1 MQSESNRLTALKTLS
16 LRIRGYSED
25 TEELDSELANIT
37 GEVIDLTKTA
47 SNPQGISLFTDASQ
61 EHYKS
66 MVDYLGE
73 ISDIWDEIDEKSKTQ
88 LLEKLFGKRGASV
101 GSAIIGNFDTVR
113 DALKEMEGAAGAAD
127 AEMGIIQES
136 IDYKLNALQQTWV
149 GTAQAM
155 IDRGDIGHLIDLLTK
170 LSEAI
175 GFVVDKVGLL
185 GSLGGIAGA
194 IVGFKYRDELKNTL
208 SYIGN
213 VSSNLANTKFGKAV
227 SGKIGGLFNSLS
239 YDNIEGRIE
248 EQNLLD
254 NWIRIGGTSDGSEVT
269 NGLKDKISNLY
280 NTAKDYANSLSEK
293 AGSILDS
300 LIGADETDELIEDV
314 RSSIE
319 EQINATN
326 NLIHQFEQAGWR
338 TGDDNSDEANDLLE
352 SLLGISEMS
361 ENADLITSSREEVAD
376 TLENIFDPD
385 EYSDDYMTDM
395 FDAIRDGYSSA
406 LSSDENSSFLNDYLN
421 SSVMNVN
428 TEEVSE
434 NLTDTLQNIVD
445 NTTDTLDEADIQ
457 LQLLNIGLNNEQ
469 VASEN
474 SLTAAVNANST
485 ATTANATAKEEAAIA
500 SAMLTAG
507 YGAEETALFA
517 QLTGETQLTKST
529 LEHVLAMTAEEAA
542 TAGVTSADLAMA
554 QAKAQVVLENY
565 EIATSSRIA
574 AAGEALMTAGISM
587 LVGFIISKALSAL
600 SDLAYE
606 SQNLGKRVTEVK
618 QSFNNLLSSANE
630 YDKKSRE
637 LISDFEELSKGVD
650 LLGRNVSLTDDEF
663 ETYKDISNQI
673 ADMFPELIKGWD
685 DQGNAILKLRDN
697 MDLLNESSKELK
709 RSAYLELINGNKE
722 SGTKGAN
729 DILKEYNKTFDNWT
743 GKYALREAAE
753 SFLNADSAQGFTNLH
768 YGYKGHR
775 IDGYKEFAS
784 TTGIDKASIKNL
796 SDKELADIKRNIHMY
811 VSQIDSELESE
822 VSNVRTLADAYF
834 NYALL
839 SDDKY
844 SDIANNDKVRDSISA
859 MISSMDAEFIN
870 QKGLTKSKEV
880 LQDYVNNILE
890 LVSDPENGE
899 KASQAIAGLF
909 SVDYSNMPLDQAK
922 NIVDKYID
930 YLVELFG
937 EDPTELKIRFGVDD
951 IDKQY
956 NNLISA
962 REKGVEKYSSASTED
977 FVKNDLDQFATENSI
992 NTQDEIAFW
1001 NKCIEESD
1009 TREEAMQMYLDSAKQ
1024 ITEPFDK
1031 LSVTDTV
1038 EKLKKEIKPVF
1049 DGLASA
1055 YDDVFKDGLKENF
1068 TLENVDIDTLDSIKS
1083 AIEGFNEVD
1092 GIDIP
1097 MEHFER
1103 FAEVLTNTDS
1113 TAEDV
1118 QEQFDHL
1125 VDVILSASAI
1135 EVTGENFDILRQ
1147 TLTQLGVTNA
1157 EEVLNNIATASELC
1171 TKYGYNLN
1179 EVTVEQINHIIDEEG
1194 ALAGE
1199 GEAFADTI
1207 NAMIDYY
1214 LTKIDLNN
1222 NSIDVSKD
1230 LDALEALYNA
1240 LGNTAEQAA
1249 ILSKIKIALKMLD
1262 DVGVNMGA
1270 NARETLMAQI
1280 EAWQQQLLDSRTYSF
1295 NHHYGGNH
1303 NNNNGSGSGSGSDS
1317 DNQSEEIFD
1326 WIEVRLKRLQEA
1338 LKIFEDRANDTFKS
1352 LSKRVQAYGDA
1363 ISTLS
1368 DEINTQTQAQQ
1379 RYLQEA
1385 NAVGLAEEW
1394 AQKVRD
1400 GSIDISK
1407 ITDEKLKEQIQ
1418 KYQEWYE
1425 KAKACGDVLDEL
1437 NKKLTELK
1445 IAKIQ
1450 IEIDIDQKKLDK
1462 LEAKLDKLQFRLDL
1476 SQLFGGLGSAS
1487 VYNAMNDNLQNQIA
1501 NLRQQNELMA
1511 EQASLVERGS
1521 EAWWEYQNSINS
1533 NNSSINSLLQTIA
1546 QNAQSIANLRND
1558 RANQRVEELDN
1569 LDELTSL
1576 RMQNSSGNYKRQNRY
1591 VSEENANIERRQRE
1605 YAQAVANNKE
1615 SLKNS
1620 RTEINKIKRNKENK
1634 DIIKEV
1640 KKYTKAKKQIPT
1652 SLLEKASKLNDNG
1665 VLYTALVKYNAAL
1678 SALETSQQTA
1688 DLYDQQSAQDKIDL
1702 VRQRMSNIEAY
1713 YGNRQG
1719 MLDQRATRVNNAM
1732 NLAEA
1737 QGHAT
1742 STAYYKQ
1749 LRSLESK
1756 KRNSLIAER
1765 DALQKELED
1774 GMRNGTIRQYSDEW
1788 YELVQRIDDVTNAI
1802 DESSIALQNYDNQ
1815 IRQIKWDRFDE
1826 LQEKI
1831 RGISEE
1837 LNFLINEL
1845 SRKKLSDEDTG
1856 WMTEEGVAVATLRL
1870 GNYRQYLTLRDDLLK
1885 EINSIDKQI
1894 EKNPADTT
1902 LIARKEELY
1911 QRYRD
1916 VIQSAQDEK
1925 YAIIELY
1932 KQGYDALIARIGTLI
1947 SEYTDLLDAEKDAYD
1962 YQQKIADAT
1971 KNIAT
1976 LRKQLIAYSGD
1987 VSEETRSKIQKI
1999 TVELEDAEKNLRE
2012 TQNDHMISEQ
2022 KKMLS
2027 EFKDDIQ
2034 ENIQDIIDN
2043 LDDNFDKL
2051 VNELKNS
2058 TSAMET
2064 VRDTINDV
2072 GYRASDNID
2081 NILNGDNI
2089 WKDTKTEIVS
2099 IKEQQAELIRIAES
2113 IASSVNTDGANN
2125 EAGKTA
2131 FKNDRRSTNSALREA
2146 KSKYESY
2153 NIEGVK
2159 AGLAKASEDYSVA
2172 GIKYSE
2178 QQKIVHESNIRYM
2191 NALKKYGSDDPETIR
2206 LRKEFESNLDT
2217 LNKYKKERDEAL
2229 SRIKESEFQLAEY
2242 KRLEKQ
2248 YNDAKQAKLVMDFLN
2263 TRLTTTASSRNG
2275 LNDIN
2280 KVFYDNY
2287 GQRVI
2292 SDSEI
2297 EELAKLLGLKK
2308 LNGTNSSSELYKK
2321 LKSIGIPGFKI
2332 GSRNILEKQIA
2343 LLGEN
2348 GMELQFRKAQ
2358 GTLGVVGQG
2367 DKIFTN
2373 EQAENLWKISKMN
2386 ISDFIPNFT
2395 TNIPSF
2401 AGSHVGNKNINI
2413 SIGDIILPDVTNTE
2427 QFASALKDVVKNN
2440 TSVQRLLKDSTI
2452 GTLSR
2457 NNNSLSIRKY

>member
-1 MQSESNRLTALKTLS
+1 MISDLNKLGIALKSLDAMKIGTVGVNAANIEAYRTALKGLS
-16 LRIRGYSED
+16 VEQSVFALASKGA
-25 TEELDSELANIT
+25 TEEQIRQILVTDQAIAKDVEAAIAKAGLTTATKALNAEELIELATKKGISTERAKEIASALGLIATEEGQIISKKQLTVATLKQAGATDAEIASILGLNAVETANIGITNVLTASFTKLWAVITAHPIGAILTVVGVAVSGIVVAYNKWGDTLENTKEKLSDLKSECQEIVSDLQAVNSELET
-37 GEVIDLTKTA
+37 TQQRLEELEGKDTLT
-47 SNPQGISLFTDASQ
+47 FT
-61 EHYKS
+61 
-66 MVDYLGE
+66 
-73 ISDIWDEIDEKSKTQ
+73 EKEEYDNLVKINN
-88 LLEKLFGKRGASV
+88 E
-101 GSAIIGNFDTVR
+101 
-113 DALKEMEGAAGAAD
+113 
-127 AEMGIIQES
+127 
-136 IDYKLNALQQTWV
+136 LQ
-149 GTAQAM
+149 
-155 IDRGDIGHLIDLLTK
+155 RKIDLLELERKKKQEEMNKAFVSTMEK
-170 LSEAI
+170 DTENPFEHEVNPDGKKPAGQYSISDEYLTSETGYINAQFEI
-175 GFVVDKVGLL
+175 REQLL
-185 GSLGGIAGA
+185 DDLANAETEKEKERIQKR
-194 IVGFKYRDELKNTL
+194 IDEINSYLEDKNTEWKTV
-208 SYIGN
+208 SDGIDYIKN
-213 VSSNLANTKFGKAV
+213 PTTEDDKAV
-227 SGKIGGLFNSLS
+227 NEWLDYIADFQDRMAIAISDGANNAKYKENAFNRIVDNWQFDDTVQGLQDLGKEGKVTAEMLNDSKYDEFINKLVFLGVIDSANNLEDIALAFNSLS
-239 YDNIEGRIE
+239 IAAENAADS
-248 EQNLLD
+248 
-254 NWIRIGGTSDGSEVT
+254 T
-269 NGLKDKISNLY
+269 DKY
-280 NTAKDYANSLSEK
+280 
-293 AGSILDS
+293 
-300 LIGADETDELIEDV
+300 TDE
-314 RSSIE
+314 
-319 EQINATN
+319 NAK
-326 NLIHQFEQAGWR
+326 IG
-338 TGDDNSDEANDLLE
+338 
-352 SLLGISEMS
+352 
-361 ENADLITSSREEVAD
+361 ITS
-376 TLENIFDPD
+376 
-385 EYSDDYMTDM
+385 
-395 FDAIRDGYSSA
+395 
-406 LSSDENSSFLNDYLN
+406 
-421 SSVMNVN
+421 
-428 TEEVSE
+428 
-434 NLTDTLQNIVD
+434 
-445 NTTDTLDEADIQ
+445 
-457 LQLLNIGLNNEQ
+457 
-469 VASEN
+469 
-474 SLTAAVNANST
+474 
-485 ATTANATAKEEAAIA
+485 
-500 SAMLTAG
+500 
-507 YGAEETALFA
+507 
-517 QLTGETQLTKST
+517 
-529 LEHVLAMTAEEAA
+529 
-542 TAGVTSADLAMA
+542 
-554 QAKAQVVLENY
+554 
-565 EIATSSRIA
+565 
-574 AAGEALMTAGISM
+574 
-587 LVGFIISKALSAL
+587 
-600 SDLAYE
+600 
-606 SQNLGKRVTEVK
+606 
-618 QSFNNLLSSANE
+618 
-630 YDKKSRE
+630 
-637 LISDFEELSKGVD
+637 
-650 LLGRNVSLTDDEF
+650 
-663 ETYKDISNQI
+663 
-673 ADMFPELIKGWD
+673 
-685 DQGNAILKLRDN
+685 
-697 MDLLNESSKELK
+697 
-709 RSAYLELINGNKE
+709 
-722 SGTKGAN
+722 
-729 DILKEYNKTFDNWT
+729 
-743 GKYALREAAE
+743 
-753 SFLNADSAQGFTNLH
+753 
-768 YGYKGHR
+768 
-775 IDGYKEFAS
+775 
-784 TTGIDKASIKNL
+784 
-796 SDKELADIKRNIHMY
+796 
-811 VSQIDSELESE
+811 
-822 VSNVRTLADAYF
+822 
-834 NYALL
+834 
-839 SDDKY
+839 
-844 SDIANNDKVRDSISA
+844 
-859 MISSMDAEFIN
+859 
-870 QKGLTKSKEV
+870 
-880 LQDYVNNILE
+880 
-890 LVSDPENGE
+890 
-899 KASQAIAGLF
+899 
-909 SVDYSNMPLDQAK
+909 
-922 NIVDKYID
+922 
-930 YLVELFG
+930 
-937 EDPTELKIRFGVDD
+937 
-951 IDKQY
+951 
-956 NNLISA
+956 
-962 REKGVEKYSSASTED
+962 
-977 FVKNDLDQFATENSI
+977 
-992 NTQDEIAFW
+992 
-1001 NKCIEESD
+1001 
-1009 TREEAMQMYLDSAKQ
+1009 
-1024 ITEPFDK
+1024 
-1031 LSVTDTV
+1031 TV
-1038 EKLKKEIKPVF
+1038 EKLKNEIKPAF
-1049 DGLASA
+1049 DDIAKA
-1055 YDDVFKDGLKENF
+1055 YEDVFKEKDGKRIFDLSD
-1068 TLENVDIDTLDSIKS
+1068 VDIDTLSSIKS
-1083 AIEGFNEVD
+1083 SIEGLNEVD
-1092 GIDIP
+1092 GINISMDV
-1097 MEHFER
+1097 FEE
-1103 FAEVLTNTDS
+1103 FAKVLTDTES
-1113 TAEDV
+1113 TADDV
-1118 QEQFDHL
+1118 QNQFNHL
-1125 VDVILSASAI
+1125 VDVILSASNI
-1135 EVTGENFDILRQ
+1135 ELVGENFDILRQ
-1147 TLTQLGVTNA
+1147 TLEQLGVTNA

-1222 NSIDVSKD
+1222 NPIDVSKD

-1303 NNNNGSGSGSGSDS
+1303 NNNNNGSGSGSGSDS

-1326 WIEVRLKRLQEA
+1326 WIEVRLKRLQES

-1620 RTEINKIKRNKENK
+1620 RNEISKIKRNKENK
-1634 DIIKEV
+1634 DLIKEV

-1719 MLDQRATRVNNAM
+1719 MLDQRVTRVNNAM

-1894 EKNPADTT
+1894 ENNPADTK

-1976 LRKQLIAYSGD
+1976 LRKQLVAYSGD
-1987 VSEETRSKIQKI
+1987 ISEETRSKIQKI

-2027 EFKDDIQ
+2027 EFQDDLQ

-2043 LDDNFDKL
+2043 LDDNFEKIIK
-2051 VNELKNS
+2051 ELKDS
-2058 TSAMET
+2058 TSVMET
-2064 VRDTINDV
+2064 VRDTV
-2072 GYRASDNID
+2072 GDIGYQVSDNID

-2125 EAGKTA
+2125 EAGKTT
-2131 FKNDRRSTNSALREA
+2131 FENDRRSAKFTLREA

-2229 SRIKESEFQLAEY
+2229 SRIKQSELQLAEY

-2287 GQRVI
+2287 GQKVI

-2401 AGSHVGNKNINI
+2401 VGSHAGNKNINI